1 MKKKL
6 IFIITGILLLSVL
19 FSQTICV
26 FAENFHSY
34 TYNSEGEVVR
44 APAAVSVSSTIT
56 GGAIGTAEFKA
67 PSDLHISQEGLI
79 YIADRGN
86 NRVVVLDADGNFVR
100 EITSFKNGDET
111 ETFNS
116 PSGVFVNKDNVLLI
130 CDTQNGR
137 IVRLDKDDNF
147 IDEITL
153 TAGESLPADF
163 VFSPS
168 KVGVDSSGR
177 IFVVSAG
184 FNNGLLEFTAGGSF
198 VRYMGASKVTLT
210 PMQLF
215 WRMFSTKEQREK
227 TSSNVSTEYNNVE
240 VDEEGFLLVTSS
252 AFTYYEYQS
261 GAAQPIR
268 RLNSKGSDVLSR
280 VGNPSGELDYPDAR
294 ISTATYKGPSTLV
307 DVCTL
312 PYGNYAVLDQNR
324 GRVFAY
330 NTDGEMMYE
339 FAGPGD
345 ISGGLTTPT
354 ALDYVNGKF
363 FVTDSAKNQINI
375 YTLTEYG
382 EMFNSVSKARQE
394 LDYEAEEKLWNSIV
408 KENAN
413 CELAMRGLGN
423 AAYRKQDMTTA
434 MYYFEEAEDR
444 ESYSKAFV
452 FVRRQWIEQ
461 NAVWMIVIVVA
472 ASVLIYLFKKYWKKL
487 TEKRGPLSYLGQL
500 EFSNYVIFHPIK
512 GFWELKRENRG
523 GLLSAVTLLVCA
535 AAVRVA
541 GSVTTGFIFNYTDL
555 AEYSLFTD
563 MLLVLG
569 LFALWV
575 ISQWCVTVL
584 MNGEGNFKNIFIAAS
599 YSLTPFIWLN
609 FLAILSSQVLSLDE
623 AELHSVLIAIGLIY
637 TVFLLFMSVMST
649 HNYSAGK
656 TFGVVVI
663 MIIVILLIVFVGLLL
678 ITLTQQ
684 MVAFVQDL
692 YNEITLRI

>member
-6 IFIITGILLLSVL
+6 IFIITGILLLSSL
-19 FSQTICV
+19 FSETISV
-26 FAENFHSY
+26 FAENFYSY
-34 TYNSEGEVVR
+34 TYNSESEVVR

-56 GGAIGTAEFKA
+56 GDAVGAGEFKA
-67 PSDLHISQEGLI
+67 PTDLYISEDGLV

-86 NRVVVLDADGNFVR
+86 NRIVVLDSDGNLIR
-100 EITSFKNGDET
+100 EIKSFKNGDKT
-111 ETFNS
+111 DTFDS
-116 PSGVFVNKDNVLLI
+116 PSGVFVTKDNTLLI

-137 IVRLDKDDNF
+137 IIRLDKDENF

-153 TAGESLPADF
+153 TAGESLPPDF

-168 KVGVDSSGR
+168 KVGVDASGR

-227 TSSNVSTEYNNVE
+227 TASNVSTEYNNIE
-240 VDEEGFLLVTSS
+240 VDAEGFLLVTSS

-330 NTDGEMMYE
+330 NADGEMMYE

-354 ALDYVNGKF
+354 ALDYMDGRF
-363 FVTDSAKNQINI
+363 YVTDSSKNQINV

-394 LDYEAEEKLWNSIV
+394 LQYEAEEKLWNAIV

-423 AAYRKQDMTTA
+423 AAYRKQDMATA
-434 MYYFEEAEDR
+434 MYYFKEAEDR
-444 ESYSKAFV
+444 DSYSKAFV
-452 FVRRQWIEQ
+452 FVRREWIEK
-461 NAVWMIVIVVA
+461 NAVWMVVIVA
-472 ASVLIYLFKKYWKKL
+472 AAAVLIYLIKKYWKKL
-487 TEKRGPLSYLGQL
+487 AEKRGPRSYVGQL
-500 EFSNYVIFHPIK
+500 EFSNYVIFHPIN

-523 GLLSAVTLLVCA
+523 GLLSAVTLLACA
-535 AAVRVA
+535 VAVRIA
-541 GSVTTGFIFNYTDL
+541 GSVTTGFIFNYTDV
-555 AEYSLFTD
+555 AEYSLFSD
-563 MLLVLG
+563 ALLVLG

-584 MNGEGNFKNIFIAAS
+584 MNGEGNFKNIFISTS

-609 FLAILSSQVLSLDE
+609 LIAILFSQVLSLDE

-656 TFGVVVI
+656 TFIVVVI
-663 MIIVILLIVFVGLLL
+663 MIVVILLIIFVGLLL